1 MRTKLKT
8 ILCLMLAMICVAS
21 FSVTAFA
28 AEGGEVTTTPDVET
42 TTDTE
47 TTVTDETEAPATDE
61 TEADFEIPFNYTIDN
76 DGNLII
82 TIEGA
87 TDPAEITTTGT
98 VVTNGARLNLRTGAG
113 LDFEIIDQ
121 LRPGEEVTVIGSE
134 GDWYEVIV
142 PEKKGYV
149 HGDYLELIEKA
160 EQNSELDLAM
170 LIHLMSMMF
179 DGSEGFDSI
188 FAGIFEG
195 FFGSET
201 DTTEDGKSPFAFT
214 PDGNLTLIDDFLQI
228 EVPGD
233 EETEQVEKQ
242 FITVQSKNGNT
253 FYIVIDRNGETENVY
268 FLNLV
273 DEADLMA
280 LMEGEETEPIIPTC
294 SCTDK
299 CVVGAINTDCEVCRT
314 NMSECTGKE
323 PVVEPEPEPDVTEP
337 VEEPD
342 EEKKSMNFLPIIIV
356 LIAGAGGFAVYWFK
370 FRKPKTKTSG
380 TTDLDDYDF
389 GEDDDGDDE
398 ETELDDA
405 DVMAEAESEDDES

>member
-1 MRTKLKT
+1 MRNNLKK
-8 ILCLMLAMICVAS
+8 IISLMLVVLCVAS

-28 AEGGEVTTTPDVET
+28 YDGGVVDTTTDAET

-47 TTVTDETEAPATDE
+47 SSVTDETEAPATDE
-61 TEADFEIPFNYTIDN
+61 TETDFEIPFNYTIDN

-170 LIHLMSMMF
+170 LIHIMGMMF
-179 DGSEGFDSI
+179 DGSTGFESI
-188 FAGIFEG
+188 LGG
-195 FFGSET
+195 LFGT
-201 DTTEDGKSPFAFT
+201 DTETEDGKSPFAFT

-233 EETEQVEKQ
+233 EETEQIEKQ

-294 SCTDK
+294 TCTDK
-299 CVVGAINTDCEVCRT
+299 CVVGAINTNCEICHS

-323 PVVEPEPEPDVTEP
+323 PVTEPEPTEP
-337 VEEPD
+337 VDDEPA
-342 EEKKSMNFLPIIIV
+342 EEKGINIVPIIV
-356 LIAGAGGFAVYWFK
+356 LLIAGGGGFAVYWFK
-370 FRKPKTKTSG
+370 FRKPKEKNNGS
-380 TTDLDDYDF
+380 TDLDDYDF
-389 GEDDDGDDE
+389 GQDEDDYDE

>member
-8 ILCLMLAMICVAS
+8 ILCLTLAMICVAS
-21 FSVTAFA
+21 FSITAFA
-28 AEGGEVTTTPDVET
+28 SDGGEVMTTPDVET
-42 TTDTE
+42 NTDTTTE
-47 TTVTDETEAPATDE
+47 TETPVTDETEV
-61 TEADFEIPFNYTIDN
+61 DFEIPFNYTIDN

-82 TIEGA
+82 TIDGVA
-87 TDPAEITTTGT
+87 DPAEITTIGT
-98 VVTNGARLNLRTGAG
+98 VVTNGGRLNLRTGAG

-160 EQNSELDLAM
+160 EQNSELDLTM
-170 LIHLMSMMF
+170 LIHLMGMMF
-179 DGSEGFDSI
+179 DGSEGFGNI
-188 FAGIFEG
+188 FEGIFEG
-195 FFGSET
+195 FFGTET

-280 LMEGEETEPIIPTC
+280 LMESEEGETAVPTC

-299 CVVGAINTDCEVCRT
+299 CVVGAINTNCEICRT

-323 PVVEPEPEPDVTEP
+323 PVVEPEQPTEP

-342 EEKKSMNFLPIIIV
+342 EKKSANFLPLIIV

-370 FRKPKTKTSG
+370 FRKPKTKTTGNS
-380 TTDLDDYDF
+380 DLDDYDF
-389 GEDDDGDDE
+389 GQDDEDYDE

-405 DVMAEAESEDDES
+405 DVIAEAEGEDDDA

>member
-8 ILCLMLAMICVAS
+8 ILCLMLAMVCVAS
-21 FSVTAFA
+21 FSITAFA
-28 AEGGEVTTTPDVET
+28 SEDGEVTTAPDVET
-42 TTDTE
+42 TTDPSTE
-47 TTVTDETEAPATDE
+47 TETPVTDEVEV
-61 TEADFEIPFNYTIDN
+61 DFEIPFNYTIDN

-82 TIEGA
+82 TIDGV
-87 TDPAEITTTGT
+87 TDPAEITTIGT
-98 VVTNGARLNLRTGAG
+98 VVTNGGRLNLRTGAG

-170 LIHLMSMMF
+170 LIHLMGMMF
-179 DGSEGFDSI
+179 DGSEGFGNI
-188 FAGIFEG
+188 FEGIFEG
-195 FFGSET
+195 FFGTET

-280 LMEGEETEPIIPTC
+280 LMESEEGETEAPTC

-299 CVVGAINTDCEVCRT
+299 CVIGAINTNCEICRT

-323 PVVEPEPEPDVTEP
+323 PVVEPEQPTEP

-342 EEKKSMNFLPIIIV
+342 EKKSANFLPLIIV
-356 LIAGAGGFAVYWFK
+356 LIAGTGGFAVYWFK
-370 FRKPKTKTSG
+370 FRKPKAKTSG

-389 GEDDDGDDE
+389 GEDDEGYDE

-405 DVMAEAESEDDES
+405 DVMAEADGEDDDA

>member
-1 MRTKLKT
+1 MRTKMKT
-8 ILCLMLAMICVAS
+8 ILCLMLAMVCVAS
-21 FSVTAFA
+21 FSITAFA
-28 AEGGEVTTTPDVET
+28 SEGGEVTTAPDVET
-42 TTDTE
+42 TTDTTTE
-47 TTVTDETEAPATDE
+47 TETHVTDEVEV
-61 TEADFEIPFNYTIDN
+61 DFEIPFNYTIDN

-82 TIEGA
+82 TIDGVA
-87 TDPAEITTTGT
+87 DPAEITTIGT
-98 VVTNGARLNLRTGAG
+98 VVTNGGRLNLRTGAG

-134 GDWYEVIV
+134 GDWYDVIV

-170 LIHLMSMMF
+170 LIHLMGMMF
-179 DGSEGFDSI
+179 DGNTGFEN
-188 FAGIFEG
+188 IFEG
-195 FFGSET
+195 LFGADT
-201 DTTEDGKSPFAFT
+201 GTTEDGKSPFAFT

-228 EVPGD
+228 EVPGN
-233 EETEQVEKQ
+233 EETEQIEKQ

-280 LMEGEETEPIIPTC
+280 LMESEDGETAAPTC

-299 CVVGAINTDCEVCRT
+299 CVVGAINTNCEICRT

-323 PVVEPEPEPDVTEP
+323 PVVEPDPTEP
-337 VEEPD
+337 VEEPT
-342 EEKKSMNFLPIIIV
+342 EEPKSTNFLPIIIV

-380 TTDLDDYDF
+380 SSDLDDYDF
-389 GEDDDGDDE
+389 GEDDEDYDE

-405 DVMAEAESEDDES
+405 DVMAEAESEDDNA

>member
-1 MRTKLKT
+1 MRTKMKT

-28 AEGGEVTTTPDVET
+28 SGGDEASTTAET
-42 TTDTE
+42 
-47 TTVTDETEAPATDE
+47 ETEASASDE
-61 TEADFEIPFNYTIDN
+61 AVEDIEIPYSYIID
-76 DGNLII
+76 DEGNLVIAVN
-82 TIEGA
+82 GV
-87 TDPAEITTTGT
+87 TDPAEITTIGT
-98 VVTNGARLNLRTGAG
+98 VVTNGGRLNLRTGAG
-113 LDFEIIDQ
+113 MSFEIIDQ

-149 HGDYLELIEKA
+149 HSDYLELIEKA

-170 LIHLMSMMF
+170 LIHLMGMMF
-179 DGSEGFDSI
+179 DGSEGFGNI
-188 FAGIFEG
+188 FEGIFEG
-195 FFGSET
+195 FFGAET
-201 DTTEDGKSPFAFT
+201 DTTEDGKPPFAFT
-214 PDGNLTLIDDFLQI
+214 PDGNMTLIDDFLQI

-280 LMEGEETEPIIPTC
+280 LMESEDGETAAPTC

-299 CVVGAINTDCEVCRT
+299 CVVGAINTNCEICRT

-323 PVVEPEPEPDVTEP
+323 PVVEPEPTEP
-337 VEEPD
+337 VEEPT
-342 EEKKSMNFLPIIIV
+342 EEPKSTNFMPIIIV
-356 LIAGAGGFAVYWFK
+356 LILGAGGFAVYWFK
-370 FRKPKTKTSG
+370 FRKPKTKTAGSS
-380 TTDLDDYDF
+380 DLDDYDF
-389 GEDDDGDDE
+389 GEDDEDYDE

-405 DVMAEAESEDDES
+405 DVMAEAESEDEDA

>member
-8 ILCLMLAMICVAS
+8 ILCLMLAMVCVAS
-21 FSVTAFA
+21 FSITAFA
-28 AEGGEVTTTPDVET
+28 SEGGEVTTVPDVET
-42 TTDTE
+42 TTDTTTE
-47 TTVTDETEAPATDE
+47 TETPVTDEPVEDI
-61 TEADFEIPFNYTIDN
+61 EIPFNYTIDN

-82 TIEGA
+82 TIDGVA
-87 TDPAEITTTGT
+87 DPAEITTIGT
-98 VVTNGARLNLRTGAG
+98 VVTNGGRLNLRTGAG

-170 LIHLMSMMF
+170 LIHLMGMMF
-179 DGSEGFDSI
+179 DGSEGFDNI

-195 FFGSET
+195 FFGAET

-280 LMEGEETEPIIPTC
+280 LMESEEGETEAPTC

-299 CVVGAINTDCEVCRT
+299 CVIGAINTNCEICRT

-323 PVVEPEPEPDVTEP
+323 PIVEPEPEQPTEP

-342 EEKKSMNFLPIIIV
+342 EKKSANFLPLIIV

-370 FRKPKTKTSG
+370 FRKPKTKTTGNS
-380 TTDLDDYDF
+380 DLDDYDF
-389 GEDDDGDDE
+389 GQDDEDFDE

-405 DVMAEAESEDDES
+405 DVMAEADGEDDDA

>member
-8 ILCLMLAMICVAS
+8 ILCLMLAMVCVAS
-21 FSVTAFA
+21 FSITAFA
-28 AEGGEVTTTPDVET
+28 SEGGEVTTAPDVET
-42 TTDTE
+42 TTDTTTE
-47 TTVTDETEAPATDE
+47 TETPVTDEPVEDI
-61 TEADFEIPFNYTIDN
+61 EIPFNYTIDN

-82 TIEGA
+82 TIDGVA
-87 TDPAEITTTGT
+87 DSAEITTIGT
-98 VVTNGARLNLRTGAG
+98 VVTNGGRLNLRTGAG

-160 EQNSELDLAM
+160 EQNSELDFAM
-170 LIHLMSMMF
+170 LIHLMGMMF
-179 DGSEGFDSI
+179 DGTEGFDNI
-188 FAGIFEG
+188 FAGIFDG
-195 FFGSET
+195 FFGAET

-280 LMEGEETEPIIPTC
+280 LMESEEGETEAPTC

-299 CVVGAINTDCEVCRT
+299 CVIGAINTNCEICRT

-323 PVVEPEPEPDVTEP
+323 PVVEPEPEQPTEP

-342 EEKKSMNFLPIIIV
+342 EKKSANFLPLIIV

-370 FRKPKTKTSG
+370 FRKPKTKTTGNS
-380 TTDLDDYDF
+380 DLDDYDF
-389 GEDDDGDDE
+389 GQDDEDYDE

-405 DVMAEAESEDDES
+405 DVMAEAEGEDDDA

>member
-1 MRTKLKT
+1 MRTKMKT

-28 AEGGEVTTTPDVET
+28 SGGDEASTTAET
-42 TTDTE
+42 
-47 TTVTDETEAPATDE
+47 ETEASASDE
-61 TEADFEIPFNYTIDN
+61 AVEDIEIPYSYIID
-76 DGNLII
+76 DEGNLVI
-82 TIEGA
+82 TVNGV
-87 TDPAEITTTGT
+87 TDPAEITTIGT
-98 VVTNGARLNLRTGAG
+98 VVTNGGRLNLRTGAG
-113 LDFEIIDQ
+113 MSFEIIDQ

-149 HGDYLELIEKA
+149 HSDYLELIEKA

-170 LIHLMSMMF
+170 LMHLMSVMF
-179 DGSEGFDSI
+179 QGFESTDGE
-188 FAGIFEG
+188 
-195 FFGSET
+195 
-201 DTTEDGKSPFAFT
+201 TTEDGKSPFAFT
-214 PDGNLTLIDDFLQI
+214 PDGNLSLIDDFLQI

-280 LMEGEETEPIIPTC
+280 LMESEDGETAAPTC

-299 CVVGAINTDCEVCRT
+299 CVVGAINTNCEICRT

-323 PVVEPEPEPDVTEP
+323 PVVEPEPTEP
-337 VEEPD
+337 VEEPT
-342 EEKKSMNFLPIIIV
+342 EEPKSTNFMPIIIV
-356 LIAGAGGFAVYWFK
+356 LILGAGGFAVYWFK
-370 FRKPKTKTSG
+370 FRKPKTKTAGSS
-380 TTDLDDYDF
+380 DLDDYDF
-389 GEDDDGDDE
+389 GEDDEDYDE

-405 DVMAEAESEDDES
+405 DVMAEAESEDDTA

>member
-1 MRTKLKT
+1 MRTKMKT

-28 AEGGEVTTTPDVET
+28 SGGDEASTTAET
-42 TTDTE
+42 
-47 TTVTDETEAPATDE
+47 ETEASASDE
-61 TEADFEIPFNYTIDN
+61 AVEDIEIPYSYIID
-76 DGNLII
+76 DEGNLVI
-82 TIEGA
+82 TVNGV
-87 TDPAEITTTGT
+87 TDPAEITTIGT
-98 VVTNGARLNLRTGAG
+98 VVTNGGRLNLRTGAG
-113 LDFEIIDQ
+113 MSFEIIDQ

-142 PEKKGYV
+142 PEKKGYI
-149 HGDYLELIEKA
+149 HSDYLELIEKA

-170 LIHLMSMMF
+170 LMHLMSVMF
-179 DGSEGFDSI
+179 QGFESTDGE
-188 FAGIFEG
+188 
-195 FFGSET
+195 
-201 DTTEDGKSPFAFT
+201 TTEDGKSPFAFT
-214 PDGNLTLIDDFLQI
+214 PDGNLSLIDDFLQI

-280 LMEGEETEPIIPTC
+280 LMESEDGETAAPTC

-299 CVVGAINTDCEVCRT
+299 CVVGAINTNCEICRT

-323 PVVEPEPEPDVTEP
+323 PVVEPEPTEP
-337 VEEPD
+337 VEEPT
-342 EEKKSMNFLPIIIV
+342 EEPKSTNFMPIIIV
-356 LIAGAGGFAVYWFK
+356 LILGAGGFAVYWFK
-370 FRKPKTKTSG
+370 FRKPKTKTAGSS
-380 TTDLDDYDF
+380 DLDDYDF
-389 GEDDDGDDE
+389 GEDDEDYDE

-405 DVMAEAESEDDES
+405 DVMAEAESEDEDA

>member
-8 ILCLMLAMICVAS
+8 ILCLMLAMVCVAS
-21 FSVTAFA
+21 FSITAFA
-28 AEGGEVTTTPDVET
+28 SEGGEVTTVPDVET
-42 TTDTE
+42 TTDTTTE
-47 TTVTDETEAPATDE
+47 TETPVTDETVEDI
-61 TEADFEIPFNYTIDN
+61 EIPFNYTIDN

-82 TIEGA
+82 TIDGVA
-87 TDPAEITTTGT
+87 DPAEITTIGT
-98 VVTNGARLNLRTGAG
+98 VVTNGGRLNLRTGAG

-170 LIHLMSMMF
+170 LIHLMGMMF
-179 DGSEGFDSI
+179 DGTEGFDNI

-195 FFGSET
+195 FFGTET
-201 DTTEDGKSPFAFT
+201 DITEDGKSPLAFT

-233 EETEQVEKQ
+233 EETEQVDKQ

-280 LMEGEETEPIIPTC
+280 LMEGEEGETAVPTC

-299 CVVGAINTDCEVCRT
+299 CVVGAINTNCEICRT

-323 PVVEPEPEPDVTEP
+323 PVVEPEPEQPTEP

-342 EEKKSMNFLPIIIV
+342 EKKSANFLPLIIV

-370 FRKPKTKTSG
+370 FRKPKTKTTGNS
-380 TTDLDDYDF
+380 DLDDYDF
-389 GEDDDGDDE
+389 GQDDEGYDE

-405 DVMAEAESEDDES
+405 DVMAEAESEDEDA

>member
-1 MRTKLKT
+1 MRTKMKT

-28 AEGGEVTTTPDVET
+28 SGGDEATTTPET
-42 TTDTE
+42 
-47 TTVTDETEAPATDE
+47 ETEASASDE
-61 TEADFEIPFNYTIDN
+61 AVEDIEIPYSYIIDD
-76 DGNLII
+76 DGNLVI
-82 TIEGA
+82 TVNGV
-87 TDPAEITTTGT
+87 TDPAEITTIGT
-98 VVTNGARLNLRTGAG
+98 VVTNGGRLNLRTGAG
-113 LDFEIIDQ
+113 MSYEIIDQ

-149 HGDYLELIEKA
+149 HSDYLELIEKA

-170 LIHLMSMMF
+170 LMHLMSVMF
-179 DGSEGFDSI
+179 QGFESTDGE
-188 FAGIFEG
+188 
-195 FFGSET
+195 
-201 DTTEDGKSPFAFT
+201 TTENGKSPFAFT

-280 LMEGEETEPIIPTC
+280 LMESEDGETAAPTC
-294 SCTDK
+294 SCTNK
-299 CVVGAINTDCEVCRT
+299 CVVGAINTNCEICRT

-323 PVVEPEPEPDVTEP
+323 PVVEPEPTEP
-337 VEEPD
+337 VEEPT
-342 EEKKSMNFLPIIIV
+342 EEPKSTNFMPIIVV
-356 LIAGAGGFAVYWFK
+356 LILGAGGFAVYWFK
-370 FRKPKTKTSG
+370 FRKPKAKTSG
-380 TTDLDDYDF
+380 ATDLDDYDF
-389 GEDDDGDDE
+389 GEDDEGYEE
-398 ETELDDA
+398 ETEIDDA
-405 DVMAEAESEDDES
+405 DVMAEAESEDEDV

>member
-1 MRTKLKT
+1 MRTKMKT

-28 AEGGEVTTTPDVET
+28 SGGGEEVIVPDTET
-42 TTDTE
+42 STTDTE
-47 TTVTDETEAPATDE
+47 TPASDETEVDI
-61 TEADFEIPFNYTIDN
+61 EIPFNYTIDN

-82 TIEGA
+82 TIDGVA
-87 TDPAEITTTGT
+87 DPAEITTIGT
-98 VVTNGARLNLRTGAG
+98 VVTNGGRLNLRTGAG

-170 LIHLMSMMF
+170 LIHLMNMMF
-179 DGSEGFDSI
+179 DGTEGFDNI

-195 FFGSET
+195 FFGTET

-214 PDGNLTLIDDFLQI
+214 PNGNLTLIDDFLQI

-280 LMEGEETEPIIPTC
+280 LMESEDGETAAPTC

-299 CVVGAINTDCEVCRT
+299 CVVGAINTNCEICRT

-323 PVVEPEPEPDVTEP
+323 PVVEPEPTEP
-337 VEEPD
+337 MEEPT
-342 EEKKSMNFLPIIIV
+342 EEPKSTNLMPIIIV

-380 TTDLDDYDF
+380 SSDLDDYDF
-389 GEDDDGDDE
+389 GEDDEDYDE

-405 DVMAEAESEDDES
+405 DVMAEAEGEDDDA

>member
-1 MRTKLKT
+1 MRTKMKT
-8 ILCLMLAMICVAS
+8 ILCLMLAMVCVAS

-28 AEGGEVTTTPDVET
+28 SGGGEEVIAP
-42 TTDTE
+42 DTE
-47 TTVTDETEAPATDE
+47 TSASDETEVDI
-61 TEADFEIPFNYTIDN
+61 EIPYSYIIDN
-76 DGNLII
+76 DGNLVI
-82 TIEGA
+82 TVNGV
-87 TDPAEITTTGT
+87 TDPAEITTIGT
-98 VVTNGARLNLRTGAG
+98 VVTNGGRLNLRTGAG
-113 LDFEIIDQ
+113 MSYEIIDQ

-149 HGDYLELIEKA
+149 HSDYLELIEKA

-170 LIHLMSMMF
+170 LMHLMSVMF
-179 DGSEGFDSI
+179 QGF
-188 FAGIFEG
+188 ENV
-195 FFGSET
+195 EE
-201 DTTEDGKSPFAFT
+201 DTTENGKSPFAFT

-280 LMEGEETEPIIPTC
+280 LMESEDGETAAPTC

-299 CVVGAINTDCEVCRT
+299 CVVGAINTNCEICRT

-323 PVVEPEPEPDVTEP
+323 PVVDPEPTEP
-337 VEEPD
+337 VEEPT
-342 EEKKSMNFLPIIIV
+342 EEPKSTNFMPIIVV
-356 LIAGAGGFAVYWFK
+356 LILGAGGFAVYWFK
-370 FRKPKTKTSG
+370 FRKPKAKTSG
-380 TTDLDDYDF
+380 SSDLDDYDF
-389 GEDDDGDDE
+389 GEDDEGYEE
-398 ETELDDA
+398 ETEIDDA
-405 DVMAEAESEDDES
+405 DVMAEAESEDEDV

>member
-1 MRTKLKT
+1 MRTKMKT
-8 ILCLMLAMICVAS
+8 ILCLMLAMVCVAS

-28 AEGGEVTTTPDVET
+28 SGGGEEVTVP
-42 TTDTE
+42 DTE
-47 TTVTDETEAPATDE
+47 TSASDETEVDI
-61 TEADFEIPFNYTIDN
+61 EIPYSYIIDN
-76 DGNLII
+76 DGNLVI
-82 TIEGA
+82 TVNGV
-87 TDPAEITTTGT
+87 TDPAEITTIGT
-98 VVTNGARLNLRTGAG
+98 VVTNGGRLNLRTGAG
-113 LDFEIIDQ
+113 MSYEIIDQ

-149 HGDYLELIEKA
+149 HSDYLELIEKA

-170 LIHLMSMMF
+170 LMHLMSVMF
-179 DGSEGFDSI
+179 QGF
-188 FAGIFEG
+188 ENV
-195 FFGSET
+195 EE
-201 DTTEDGKSPFAFT
+201 DTTENGKSPFAFT

-280 LMEGEETEPIIPTC
+280 LMESEDGETAAPTC

-299 CVVGAINTDCEVCRT
+299 CVVGAINTNCEICRT

-323 PVVEPEPEPDVTEP
+323 PVVDPEPTEP
-337 VEEPD
+337 VEEPT
-342 EEKKSMNFLPIIIV
+342 EEPKSTNFMPIIIV
-356 LIAGAGGFAVYWFK
+356 LILGAGGFAVYWFK

-380 TTDLDDYDF
+380 SSDLDDYDF
-389 GEDDDGDDE
+389 GEDDEGYEE
-398 ETELDDA
+398 ETEIDDA
-405 DVMAEAESEDDES
+405 DVMAEAESEDEDV

>member
-21 FSVTAFA
+21 FSITAFA
-28 AEGGEVTTTPDVET
+28 SEGGEVTTTPDVET
-42 TTDTE
+42 TTDTTTENE
-47 TTVTDETEAPATDE
+47 TPVTDETEV
-61 TEADFEIPFNYTIDN
+61 DFEIPFNYTIDN

-82 TIEGA
+82 TIDGVA
-87 TDPAEITTTGT
+87 DPAEITTIGT
-98 VVTNGARLNLRTGAG
+98 VVTNGGRLNLRTGAG

-142 PEKKGYV
+142 PERKGYV

-170 LIHLMSMMF
+170 LIHLMGMMF
-179 DGSEGFDSI
+179 DGTEGFDNI

-195 FFGSET
+195 FFGAET
-201 DTTEDGKSPFAFT
+201 DTTEDGKPPFAFT

-228 EVPGD
+228 EVPGT

-280 LMEGEETEPIIPTC
+280 LMESEDGETAAPTC

-299 CVVGAINTDCEVCRT
+299 CVVGAINTNCEICRT

-323 PVVEPEPEPDVTEP
+323 PVVEPEPTEP
-337 VEEPD
+337 VEEPT
-342 EEKKSMNFLPIIIV
+342 EEPKSTNFLPIIVV

-370 FRKPKTKTSG
+370 IRKPKTKTSG
-380 TTDLDDYDF
+380 SSDLDDYDF
-389 GEDDDGDDE
+389 GQDDEDYDE

-405 DVMAEAESEDDES
+405 DVMAEADGEDDDA

>member
-1 MRTKLKT
+1 MRTKMKT

-28 AEGGEVTTTPDVET
+28 SGGDEVTTTPET
-42 TTDTE
+42 
-47 TTVTDETEAPATDE
+47 ETEASASDE
-61 TEADFEIPFNYTIDN
+61 AVEDIEIPYSYIIDD
-76 DGNLII
+76 DGNLVI
-82 TIEGA
+82 TVNGV
-87 TDPAEITTTGT
+87 TDPAEITTIGT
-98 VVTNGARLNLRTGAG
+98 VVTNGGRLNLRTGAG
-113 LDFEIIDQ
+113 MSFEIIDQ

-149 HGDYLELIEKA
+149 HSDYLELIEKA

-170 LIHLMSMMF
+170 LMHLMSVMF
-179 DGSEGFDSI
+179 QGFESTDGE
-188 FAGIFEG
+188 
-195 FFGSET
+195 
-201 DTTEDGKSPFAFT
+201 TTENGKSPFAFT

-280 LMEGEETEPIIPTC
+280 LMESEDGETAAPTC

-299 CVVGAINTDCEVCRT
+299 CVVGAINTNCEICRT

-323 PVVEPEPEPDVTEP
+323 AVVEPEPTEP
-337 VEEPD
+337 VEEPT
-342 EEKKSMNFLPIIIV
+342 EEPKSTNFMPIIVV
-356 LIAGAGGFAVYWFK
+356 LILGAGGFAVYWFK

-380 TTDLDDYDF
+380 SSDLDDYDF
-389 GEDDDGDDE
+389 GEDDEDYDE
-398 ETELDDA
+398 ETEIDDA
-405 DVMAEAESEDDES
+405 DVMAEAESEDEDA

>member
-1 MRTKLKT
+1 MRTKMKT
-8 ILCLMLAMICVAS
+8 ILCLMLAMVCVAS

-28 AEGGEVTTTPDVET
+28 SGGGEEVTVP
-42 TTDTE
+42 DTE
-47 TTVTDETEAPATDE
+47 TSASDETEVDI
-61 TEADFEIPFNYTIDN
+61 EIPYSYIIDN
-76 DGNLII
+76 DGNLVI
-82 TIEGA
+82 TVNGV
-87 TDPAEITTTGT
+87 TDPAEITTIGT
-98 VVTNGARLNLRTGAG
+98 VVTNGGRLNLRTGAG
-113 LDFEIIDQ
+113 MSYEIIDQ

-149 HGDYLELIEKA
+149 HSDYLELIEKA

-170 LIHLMSMMF
+170 LMHLMSVMF
-179 DGSEGFDSI
+179 QGF
-188 FAGIFEG
+188 ENV
-195 FFGSET
+195 EE
-201 DTTEDGKSPFAFT
+201 DTTENGKSPFAFT

-280 LMEGEETEPIIPTC
+280 LMESEDGETAAPTC

-299 CVVGAINTDCEVCRT
+299 CVVGAINTNCEICRT
-314 NMSECTGKE
+314 NMSECTSKE
-323 PVVEPEPEPDVTEP
+323 PVVDPEPTEP
-337 VEEPD
+337 VEEPTED
-342 EEKKSMNFLPIIIV
+342 PKSTNFMPIIVV
-356 LIAGAGGFAVYWFK
+356 LILGAGGFAVYWFK
-370 FRKPKTKTSG
+370 FRKPKAKTSG
-380 TTDLDDYDF
+380 ATDLDDYDF
-389 GEDDDGDDE
+389 GEDDEGYEE
-398 ETELDDA
+398 ETEIDDA
-405 DVMAEAESEDDES
+405 DVLAEAESEDEDV